1 MTGAVEHGGGPP
13 FLTLCQLPPS
23 PDVLAQTCPL
33 SPPIPQQAQGGTV
46 GNTALLNRAKRQAS
60 LIFLWIKDPLSLENV
75 GSREGGLRARA
86 GGGILAHLPLTYT
99 HIIWCPQDTPSFVL
113 FS

>member
-1 MTGAVEHGGGPP
+1 MLWGMAGVH
-13 FLTLCQLPPS
+13 LSLPSASS
-23 PDVLAQTCPL
+23 PHLRMSLPRPAPL

-86 GGGILAHLPLTYT
+86 GGGSQHTYPLPT
-99 HIIWCPQDTPSFVL
+99 HT
-113 FS
+113 